1 MLRVLA
7 AFVAAVL
14 VTYGLA
20 AIAQTQHV
28 MSRLVDMGMPVT
40 FSDRLAATLD
50 DLVGMAP
57 LYMPMLAVGLAIAFG
72 IAAGVMRL
80 APRWRPVGY
89 PLAGGLAVLVLHVSL
104 TLALGITPIAVA
116 RTTLGL
122 TSQALAG
129 AVGGWAFAML
139 RRPRTG

>member
-14 VTYGLA
+14 VTYGLE